1 MSNVQAQT
9 QFMNKKGELIGELR
23 GKTVTT
29 TVKAISPFGVSLSSN
44 GTGQF
49 TGKYAAAQT
58 ETIDVSLNRDGTIQ
72 YEVNAIQN
80 TMDGDFVVLTSRGQ
94 GKSTP
99 PTTVALEGEV
109 VFMTQSAKLAWLNTT
124 KGWAEGSLN
133 SATGEYQAKFYAQK

>member
-29 TVKAISPFGVSLSSN
+29 TVKAISPFGVNLSTN

-72 YEVNAIQN
+72 YEVNALQN

-94 GKSTP
+94 GKSTG

-133 SATGEYQAKFYAQK
+133 NATGEYQAKFYAQK

>member
-9 QFMNKKGELIGELR
+9 QFLNKKGELIGELR

-49 TGKYAAAQT
+49 TGKYSAAQT
-58 ETIDVSLNRDGTIQ
+58 ETMEVSLSRDGSIW
-72 YEVNAIQN
+72 YEVKAIQN
-80 TMDGDFVVLTSRGQ
+80 TMEGDFVIMTSTGH
-94 GKSTP
+94 GKSAG

-109 VFMTQSAKLAWLNTT
+109 VFMTDSAKLAWLNTT

-133 SATGEYQAKFYAQK
+133 RATGEYSAKFYAQK

>member
-9 QFMNKKGELIGELR
+9 QFLNKKGELIGELR

-29 TVKAISPFGVSLSSN
+29 TVNAISPFGVSLSSN

-58 ETIDVSLNRDGTIQ
+58 ETMVVSLNRDGTVQ
-72 YEVNAIQN
+72 YEVKAVQN
-80 TMDGDFVVLTSRGQ
+80 TIEGDFVAMTSVGH
-94 GKSTP
+94 GKSTG

-109 VFMTQSAKLAWLNTT
+109 VFMTQSTRLAWLNTT
-124 KGWAEGSLN
+124 KGWAEGIVN
-133 SATGEYQAKFYAQK
+133 NATGEYSAKFYAQK

>member
-9 QFMNKKGELIGELR
+9 RFLNKKGELIGELR

-49 TGKYAAAQT
+49 TGKYSAAQT
-58 ETIDVSLNRDGTIQ
+58 ETMEVSLSRDGSVW
-72 YEVNAIQN
+72 YEVKAIQN
-80 TMDGDFVVLTSRGQ
+80 TIEGDFVIMTSSGH
-94 GKSTP
+94 GKSTG
-99 PTTVALEGEV
+99 PTVTLEREV

-133 SATGEYQAKFYAQK
+133 NATGEYPAKFYAQK